1 MIISFFVKKMN
12 YIRGEIM
19 VTILVVEDNEHT
31 RLLTEARL
39 KRFYNVVVAK
49 NGSEA
54 LDIFYERQI
63 DLIVADIMMP
73 VMDGYEMLKTLR
85 ENKEEVPV
93 LFLTAKSTFEDK
105 KKGFD
110 LGIDD
115 YIMKPI
121 DYEELHLRIK
131 ALLRRANIASKMKI
145 NIGNFVMDE
154 NDYSVYYN
162 RSNIELTKKEFE
174 LLFKLLSY
182 PNRVMTKLQLLEDIL
197 GYESNSSE
205 DTIKTHINK
214 IRNKLKEVK
223 EFEIV
228 SVKGLGYKAVVV
240 EENEK

>member
-1 MIISFFVKKMN
+1 
-12 YIRGEIM
+12 M

-31 RLLTEARL
+31 RMLTEARL
-39 KRFYNVVVAK
+39 KKYYNVVVAE

-54 LDIFYERQI
+54 LDIFYEKQI

-73 VMDGYEMLKTLR
+73 VMDGYEMLKELR
-85 ENKEEVPV
+85 ENNEDVPV
-93 LFLTAKSTFEDK
+93 LFLTAKSTFDDK

-115 YIMKPI
+115 YITKPI
-121 DYEELHLRIK
+121 DYEELFLRIK
-131 ALLRRANIASKMKI
+131 ALLRRANISTKLKI
-145 NIGNFVMDE
+145 NVGNFEMDE
-154 NDYSVYYN
+154 NDYSVKYN
-162 RSNIELTKKEFE
+162 NSNIEFTKKEFE

-182 PNRVMTKLQLLEDIL
+182 PNRVMTKMQLLEAVW

-214 IRNKLKEVK
+214 IRNKLKDVK

-228 SVKGLGYKAVVV
+228 SVKGLGYKVVMV
-240 EENEK
+240 NEDEK

>member
-1 MIISFFVKKMN
+1 
-12 YIRGEIM
+12 M
-19 VTILVVEDNEHT
+19 VTLLVVEDNEHT

-39 KRFYNVVVAK
+39 KRYYNVVTAE
-49 NGSEA
+49 NGSQA

-73 VMDGYEMLKTLR
+73 VMDGYEMVKHLR
-85 ENKEEVPV
+85 ENKEEVPI
-93 LFLTAKSTFEDK
+93 LFLSAKSTFEDK
-105 KKGFD
+105 KIGFD

-115 YIMKPI
+115 YITKPI
-121 DYEELHLRIK
+121 DYEELLLRIK
-131 ALLRRANIASKMKI
+131 ALLRRANISNKMKI
-145 NIGNFVMDE
+145 NIGNFEMDE
-154 NDYSVYYN
+154 NDYSVIN
-162 RSNIELTKKEFE
+162 NGNNIELTKKEFD

-182 PNRVMTKLQLLEDIL
+182 PNRVMTKMQLLEDIW

-228 SVKGLGYKAVVV
+228 SVKGLGYKVVMV
-240 EENEK
+240 NEDEKK

>member
-1 MIISFFVKKMN
+1 
-12 YIRGEIM
+12 M
-19 VTILVVEDNEHT
+19 VTILVVEDNENT

-39 KRFYNVVVAK
+39 KKYYNVVTAE
-49 NGSEA
+49 NGSIA

-73 VMDGYEMLKTLR
+73 VMDGYEMLRTLR
-85 ENKEEVPV
+85 ENKEDVPV

-105 KKGFD
+105 RIGYD

-115 YIMKPI
+115 YITKPI
-121 DYEELHLRIK
+121 DYEELLLRVK
-131 ALLRRANIASKMKI
+131 ALLRRANISDKMKI
-145 NIGNFVMDE
+145 TIGSFIMDE
-154 NDYSVYYN
+154 KDYSIYN
-162 RSNIELTKKEFE
+162 NTTKIDLTKKEFE

-182 PNRVMTKLQLLEDIL
+182 PNKVMTKMQLLESIW

-223 EFEIV
+223 EFEII
-228 SVKGLGYKAVVV
+228 SVKGLGYKVVMV
-240 EENEK
+240 DNNEK

>member
-1 MIISFFVKKMN
+1 
-12 YIRGEIM
+12 M

-39 KRFYNVVVAK
+39 KRYYNVVTAE
-49 NGSEA
+49 NGSDA
-54 LDIFYERQI
+54 LDIFYDRQI

-73 VMDGYEMLKTLR
+73 VMDGYEMLKHLR

-105 KKGFD
+105 KVGYD

-115 YIMKPI
+115 YVTKPI
-121 DYEELHLRIK
+121 DYEELLLRIK
-131 ALLRRANIASKMKI
+131 ALLRRANIANKMKI
-145 NIGNFVMDE
+145 NIGKFEMDE
-154 NDYSVYYN
+154 NDYSVKYDTET
-162 RSNIELTKKEFE
+162 IEMTKKEFD

-182 PNRVMTKLQLLEDIL
+182 PNRVMTKIQLLEDIW

-214 IRNKLKEVK
+214 IRNKLKDVK

-228 SVKGLGYKAVVV
+228 SVKGLGYKVVMV
-240 EENEK
+240 NKDEE

>member
-1 MIISFFVKKMN
+1 
-12 YIRGEIM
+12 M

-39 KRFYNVVVAK
+39 KRYYNVITAE

-54 LDIFYERQI
+54 LDMFYERQI

-73 VMDGYEMLKTLR
+73 EMDGYEMLKHLR
-85 ENKEEVPV
+85 DNKEEVPV
-93 LFLTAKSTFEDK
+93 LFLTAKSTFDDK
-105 KKGFD
+105 KTGYD

-115 YIMKPI
+115 YVTKPI
-121 DYEELHLRIK
+121 DYEELLLRIK
-131 ALLRRANIASKMKI
+131 ALLRRANIANKMKI
-145 NIGNFVMDE
+145 NIGKFEMDE
-154 NDYSVYYN
+154 NDYSVKYN
-162 RSNIELTKKEFE
+162 NSNIEMTKKEFD

-182 PNRVMTKLQLLEDIL
+182 PNRVMTKIQLLEDIW

-214 IRNKLKEVK
+214 IRNKLKDVE

-228 SVKGLGYKAVVV
+228 SVKGLGYKVVMADGY
-240 EENEK
+240 EK

>member
-1 MIISFFVKKMN
+1 
-12 YIRGEIM
+12 M

-39 KRFYNVVVAK
+39 QRYYNVITAE
-49 NGSEA
+49 NGQEA
-54 LDIFYERQI
+54 LNIFYEKQI

-73 VMDGYEMLKTLR
+73 VMDGFTLLKELR
-85 ENKEEVPV
+85 HSNQNVPI
-93 LFLTAKSTFEDK
+93 LFLTAKSTFDDK

-115 YIMKPI
+115 YITKPI
-121 DYEELHLRIK
+121 DYEELLLRIK
-131 ALLRRANIASKMKI
+131 ALLRRSNISDKMKI
-145 NIGNFVMDE
+145 NIGAFEMDE
-154 NDYSVYYN
+154 KDYSAQYCK
-162 RSNIELTKKEFE
+162 SGIELTKKEFD

-182 PNRVMTKLQLLEDIL
+182 PNRVMTKMQLLEDIW

-214 IRNKLKEVK
+214 IRNKLVNVK

-228 SVKGLGYKAVVV
+228 SVKGLGYKVNIL
-240 EENEK
+240 ENNNEK

>member
-1 MIISFFVKKMN
+1 
-12 YIRGEIM
+12 M

-39 KRFYNVVVAK
+39 KKFCNVVVAS

-73 VMDGYEMLKTLR
+73 VMDGYEMVLHLR
-85 ENKEEVPV
+85 ENKEDVPI

-105 KKGFD
+105 KLGFD

-115 YIMKPI
+115 YITKPI
-121 DYEELHLRIK
+121 DYEELLLRIK
-131 ALLRRANIASKMKI
+131 ALLRRANIANKMKI
-145 NIGNFVMDE
+145 NIGSFIMDE
-154 NDYSVYYN
+154 NDYSVKYN
-162 RSNIELTKKEFE
+162 DKAIEFTKKEFE

-182 PNRVMTKLQLLEDIL
+182 PNRVMTKIQLLEDIW

-214 IRNKLKEVK
+214 IRNKLTGVQ

-228 SVKGLGYKAVVV
+228 AVKGLGYKVVV
-240 EENEK
+240 DDEK

>member
-1 MIISFFVKKMN
+1 
-12 YIRGEIM
+12 M

-39 KRFYNVVVAK
+39 KRYYNVVVAQ

-54 LDIFYERQI
+54 LDIFYEKQI

-73 VMDGYEMLKTLR
+73 VMDGYEMVSHLR
-85 ENKEEVPV
+85 ENKENVPV
-93 LFLTAKSTFEDK
+93 LFLTAKSTFADK

-115 YIMKPI
+115 YVTKPI
-121 DYEELHLRIK
+121 DYEELLLRIK
-131 ALLRRANIASKMKI
+131 ALLRRANISNKMKI
-145 NIGNFVMDE
+145 NIGNFEMDE
-154 NDYSVYYN
+154 NDYSVIN
-162 RSNIELTKKEFE
+162 NGINIELTKKEFE

-182 PNRVMTKLQLLEDIL
+182 PNRVMTKMQLLEAVW

-214 IRNKLKEVK
+214 IRNKIKDVK
-223 EFEIV
+223 EFEII
-228 SVKGLGYKAVVV
+228 SVKGLGYKVVMV
-240 EENEK
+240 ENNEDE

>member
-1 MIISFFVKKMN
+1 MI
-12 YIRGEIM
+12 
-19 VTILVVEDNEHT
+19 TILVVEDNENT

-39 KRFYNVVVAK
+39 KRYYNVVTAE
-49 NGSEA
+49 NGSVA

-73 VMDGYEMLKTLR
+73 VMDGYELLKHLR

-93 LFLTAKSTFEDK
+93 LFLTAKSTFDDK
-105 KKGFD
+105 KTGYD

-115 YIMKPI
+115 YVTKPI
-121 DYEELHLRIK
+121 DYEELLLRIK

-145 NIGNFVMDE
+145 CVGKFEMDE
-154 NDYSVYYN
+154 NDYSVKY
-162 RSNIELTKKEFE
+162 SNSIIEMTKKEFE

-182 PNRVMTKLQLLEDIL
+182 PNRVMTKIQLLESIW

-214 IRNKLKEVK
+214 IRNKLKEVE

-228 SVKGLGYKAVVV
+228 SVKGLGYKVVMV
-240 EENEK
+240 SKDEK